1 MSNKIVFPVVAENN
15 IHCKFL
21 KKKLKCFAPQ
31 QNVDLDIIHKN
42 QNIKKLLKCSR
53 APSM

>member
-15 IHCKFL
+15 IHGKP
-21 KKKLKCFAPQ
+21 KKSSKCFAPH

-42 QNIKKLLKCSR
+42 QNRKKLLKCSR
-53 APSM
+53 TPSM